1 MAITL
6 GITILVLGIIAFC
19 LWYFER
25 MLSRKSSRVPGL
37 IMPVGLFV
45 ISILSIV
52 QAAPSVFSQLDEV
65 GGIRGAVLTL
75 LVSFVITNIATVWVG
90 IVYHR
95 TRRKMGDA
103 HPWSFHADADKQ
115 AAPQAGEHSDKK
127 PHNDRTE

>member
-1 MAITL
+1 MAIAL

-25 MLSRKSSRVPGL
+25 MLSRKSSRIPGL

-52 QAAPSVFSQLDEV
+52 QAAPAVFSQLDKV
-65 GGIRGAVLTL
+65 GGIRGAVITL

-90 IVYHR
+90 VVYHR

-103 HPWSFHADADKQ
+103 HPWSFHAYTDKQ
-115 AAPQAGEHSDKK
+115 AAPQSKEHIDK
-127 PHNDRTE
+127 NAE